1 MLLLQLQYVMCLLF
15 SAVQYYV
22 IKSYFLV
29 VVFFWLGQSSSG
41 AICTTIHLFTHVHG
55 IQHHSSSSIYN
66 MYVVLLQERWYTS
79 IYGMVVLFYSSP
91 LFFSSSQSFSL
102 CYVICS
108 TFLDLSPCSDPLY
121 INSPTTIVVCWQ
133 KTSSSYILILLQV
146 SLSHLHQ
153 QFTASSS
160 SSSKRYWNFTNYIYI
175 YTFFSFLHTLFK
187 SHAHTPFFFDKIGG
201 ELQVGLQQC
210 VNQFFLE
217 IFGVKASAS
226 SNKIVVV
233 VCSNNSKIV
242 CIMQYSS
249 TQQQYSLYMVCKWL
263 EKRHTMMN

>member
-55 IQHHSSSSIYN
+55 IQHHSSSIYN

-121 INSPTTIVVCWQ
+121 INSPTTIVICWQ
-133 KTSSSYILILLQV
+133 KTSLVGSVLC
-146 SLSHLHQ
+146 
-153 QFTASSS
+153 TG
-160 SSSKRYWNFTNYIYI
+160 YWN
-175 YTFFSFLHTLFK
+175 S
-187 SHAHTPFFFDKIGG
+187 
-201 ELQVGLQQC
+201 
-210 VNQFFLE
+210 
-217 IFGVKASAS
+217 
-226 SNKIVVV
+226 
-233 VCSNNSKIV
+233 
-242 CIMQYSS
+242 
-249 TQQQYSLYMVCKWL
+249 
-263 EKRHTMMN
+263 

>member
-1 MLLLQLQYVMCLLF
+1 MWQSYNNNNAAAAVVVCYVFVVLDCILCDQILLLSSSF
-15 SAVQYYV
+15 
-22 IKSYFLV
+22 
-29 VVFFWLGQSSSG
+29 FFWLGQSSSG

-133 KTSSSYILILLQV
+133 KTLLFLLYLG
-146 SLSHLHQ
+146 LSHLHQ
-153 QFTASSS
+153 QLTAAS
-160 SSSKRYWNFTNYIYI
+160 SSSKRYWNSQTIFIYI
-175 YTFFSFLHTLFK
+175 LFFLRPFQISCARSIFLRKLEGNCR
-187 SHAHTPFFFDKIGG
+187 IG
-201 ELQVGLQQC
+201 VVQC
-210 VNQFFLE
+210 VNQFFQKSGLRHRHHQ
-217 IFGVKASAS
+217 IRQYCS
-226 SNKIVVV
+226 SNS
-233 VCSNNSKIV
+233 SNN
-242 CIMQYSS
+242 CRQY
-249 TQQQYSLYMVCKWL
+249 V
-263 EKRHTMMN
+263 